1 MKRHLLHKTGRVL
14 KFMFICTVVLFIALF
29 LVKTPL
35 AYTKNQY
42 YDIRSA
48 VLISIGFATSFRAML
63 CCRKK
68 V

>member
-1 MKRHLLHKTGRVL
+1 MRDLLHKTGRVL
-14 KFMFICTVVLFIALF
+14 KFVFICTVVLFIALF
-29 LVKTPL
+29 LVKNPI

-48 VLISIGFATSFRAML
+48 VLISLGFAASFRTML